1 MKPADSHIFRKIL
14 KHSLGL
20 TGFVIIALAVVASL
34 LGNLITLDKTR
45 NTNQVNLPISLLK
58 PMSRIT
64 FFEIP
69 DSRQQSHWDIWVNGA
84 HEPSTS
90 LPVQSYRL
98 QHDTAFL
105 VLYGLESTA
114 KATAVPVKGKH
125 FEIREKTFI
134 LGTDGLGR
142 DLLSRIIMG
151 TRVSLSVG
159 MVAVVIAL
167 LIGCTLG
174 LMAGYFRSYTDTAIS
189 WFTNVIWSLPT
200 LMLVVAL
207 SFVGKGFWQIFVAI
221 GLSSWVEVSRV
232 LRGQVFSI
240 REKEYIQAAKVLGF
254 SAFRIMAVHIL
265 PNLRNSLIVLSVSI
279 FGSAILLE
287 SGLSFLGM
295 GIAPPAPSWGTMI
308 KENFAFIMFDRA
320 YLAMAPGVAIML
332 LVTAFNFL
340 GIALRD
346 ALDIHLQ

>member
-1 MKPADSHIFRKIL
+1 M
-14 KHSLGL
+14 
-20 TGFVIIALAVVASL
+20 TGFVVIALAVITSL
-34 LGNLITLDKTR
+34 LGNLITLDKTK
-45 NTNQVNLPISLLK
+45 NTNQINLPISLLK
-58 PMSRIT
+58 PMTGIT

-69 DSRQQSHWDIWVNGA
+69 DTRQQSGWDIWWNGA
-84 HEPSTS
+84 HEPTTS
-90 LPVQSYRL
+90 LAIQSYRI

-105 VLYGLESTA
+105 VLHGLESTA
-114 KATAVPVKGKH
+114 EPTAVPVGNKH
-125 FEIREKTFI
+125 YEIREKTFI

-167 LIGCTLG
+167 LMGCTLG
-174 LMAGYFRSYTDTAIS
+174 LMAGYFRSYTDSAIS

-200 LMLVVAL
+200 LMLVVAV
-207 SFVGKGFWQIFVAI
+207 SFAMGKGFWQIFVAI

-254 SAFRIMAVHIL
+254 SAFRIMIVHIL
-265 PNLRNSLIVLSVSI
+265 PNLRSSLIVLSVSI

-287 SGLSFLGM
+287 SGLSFLGL

-308 KENFAFIMFDRA
+308 KENFAYIMFDRA
-320 YLAMAPGVAIML
+320 YLAMAPGLAIML